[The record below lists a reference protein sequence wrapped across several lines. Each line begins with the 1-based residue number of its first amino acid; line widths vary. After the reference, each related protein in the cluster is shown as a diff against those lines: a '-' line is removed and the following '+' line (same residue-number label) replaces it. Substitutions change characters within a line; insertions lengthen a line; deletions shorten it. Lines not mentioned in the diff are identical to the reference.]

1 MAIAQID
8 FISAG
13 QAYHVCTAM
22 PLCPKVLLVTD
33 ALERRKLWLHQGFLG
48 LFSVAERITDLIVKA
63 TVFTARTLVVMGKE
77 FLENNNK

>member
-33 ALERRKLWLHQGFLG
+33 ALERRK
-48 LFSVAERITDLIVKA
+48 E
-63 TVFTARTLVVMGKE
+63 
-77 FLENNNK
+77 

>member
-33 ALERRKLWLHQGFLG
+33 ALERRELTGVIPRFLQ
-48 LFSVAERITDLIVKA
+48 
-63 TVFTARTLVVMGKE
+63 VVSYSKTYHRPNSKSCFLYCAHPYADGKKMLRE
-77 FLENNNK
+77 QQ